1 MTPIPKVPC
10 QSITDINDFVINN
23 EVINEDIIPNTDG
36 YELLNQESEE
46 EEQPLPSHIEI
57 PYVNDYIEDDIGNNL
72 DFEFNLE
79 NEIQVKNAML
89 NINIPSSN
97 FPQWSFQITEEEWNN
112 KLYEIIQKRS

>member
-1 MTPIPKVPC
+1 MTLLQNMTPIPKVPC

-57 PYVNDYIEDDIGNNL
+57 PYVNDYIEDDI
-72 DFEFNLE
+72 
-79 NEIQVKNAML
+79 VKNAML